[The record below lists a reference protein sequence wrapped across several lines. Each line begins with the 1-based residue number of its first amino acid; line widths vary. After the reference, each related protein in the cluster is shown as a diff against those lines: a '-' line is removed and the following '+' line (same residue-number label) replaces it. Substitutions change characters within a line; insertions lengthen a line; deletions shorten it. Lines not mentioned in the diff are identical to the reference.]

1 MGFFATFS
9 AWLDNLLLNYIGT
22 NTAQIAS
29 LLQPAILAL
38 AVVYVMI
45 WGYLQLTGKIEE
57 PFVAG
62 LKRIVL
68 LAVVLGGS
76 LDLWL
81 YNTLI
86 VDTFFNA
93 PGQLAAGVIGAYDPV
108 GIIDQIIFSGG
119 DAASLLIQKGGLFN
133 GDFSYYLAGFAIYLI
148 VGLTAIYAMFLLAL
162 SKIALSILLALGPLF
177 IPLLFFDTTKRF
189 FESWIAQLANYAFV
203 TLLTVMVAALMLGI
217 VTSAAQQAAA
227 QGGNIQ
233 IADAVRVCM
242 AAGLTFLI
250 MRQVMP
256 MAAGLA
262 SGLAL
267 SSFGVTSALLAWGLG
282 RSSASTGQF
291 ARGLSDRETT
301 RWDPLSRKAGYY
313 LRRGLSGGP
322 VRRLAQGW
330 RENTIGAGRQ

>member
-9 AWLDNLLLNYIGT
+9 AWLNGILANYIGD
-22 NTAQIAS
+22 NTTKIAAI
-29 LLQPAILAL
+29 LEPAILTL
-38 AVVYVMI
+38 AVVYVVI
-45 WGYLQLTGKIEE
+45 WGYLQLTGRIEE

-62 LKRIVL
+62 VKRIVL
-68 LAVVLGGS
+68 LAVILGCA

-81 YNTLI
+81 YNGLI

-93 PGQLAAGVIGAYDPV
+93 PGELAAKVIGAYDPV
-108 GIIDQIIFSGG
+108 SIIDQIIFSGG
-119 DAASLLIQKGGLFN
+119 DAASLLIQKGGILN
-133 GDFSYYLAGFAIYLI
+133 GDFAYYLAGFAIYLA

-177 IPLLFFDTTKRF
+177 IALLFFETTKRF
-189 FESWIAQLANYAFV
+189 FEAWIAQLANYAFV
-203 TLLTVMVAALMLGI
+203 TILTVLVAALMLA
-217 VTSAAQQAAA
+217 VVSAAAQQAAA
-227 QGGNIQ
+227 EGGGIQ

-267 SSFGVTSALLAWGLG
+267 SSFGLMSAMLAWGSG
-282 RSSASTGQF
+282 NTTRNAGHF
-291 ARGLSDRETT
+291 ARGLFDRETA
-301 RWDPLSRKAGYY
+301 RWDPLSRKAGHY
-313 LRRGLSGGP
+313 LGRGAISST
-322 VRRLAQGW
+322 RRLTQGW
-330 RENTIGAGRQ
+330 RENTIGAGRR